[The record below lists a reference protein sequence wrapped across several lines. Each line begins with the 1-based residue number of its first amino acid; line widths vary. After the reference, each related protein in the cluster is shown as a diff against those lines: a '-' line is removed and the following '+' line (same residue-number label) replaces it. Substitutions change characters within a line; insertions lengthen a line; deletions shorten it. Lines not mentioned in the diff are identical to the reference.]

1 MAIDAIDLFFIV
13 MAAFGFYF
21 GYTFGLMKV
30 LLWCASFAISILVS
44 MAFTPMITNLIDNT
58 FNLDS
63 LLLPFVAFFI
73 TACVIL
79 LFVRIFTKI
88 IEEAVEKK
96 RGNFISQ
103 LVGALGMSLCFT
115 ILYCVLITFFG
126 QAGVINL
133 VFNQDIKVAKSEK
146 FVRLGVSDLTI
157 GTPEPILVKIH
168 DVDKPYKFLGD
179 LRFGSNKYRTYFG
192 GVDSE
197 FEISPTDLISFNSKA
212 RVSIYKGTDKEV
224 ICFCDST
231 FLVSAQKD
239 SIFFNCLDQFQSSQR
254 GTSLLYQYIQVVPTR
269 CSQLIQGLA
278 PFVNNFIEYMSVA
291 IDRLNN
297 RNKLEVKKTE
307 SDK

>member
-1 MAIDAIDLFFIV
+1 MAVDVVDLFFIV
-13 MAAFGFYF
+13 MASFGFYF

-30 LLWCASFAISILVS
+30 LLWAASFAVAILAA

-58 FNLDS
+58 FNVDS
-63 LLLPFVAFFI
+63 FALPFVVFLMS
-73 TACVIL
+73 TSVIL
-79 LFVRIFTKI
+79 LFVRILTKI
-88 IEEAVEKK
+88 IEEAVEDK

-115 ILYCVLITFFG
+115 LLYCVLITFFG
-126 QAGVINL
+126 QAGVISL
-133 VFNQDIKVAKSEK
+133 VFNEDVKVAKSDK
-146 FVRLGVSDLTI
+146 FVLLGVPDETI
-157 GTPEPILVKIH
+157 GTPDPILVKIR
-168 DVDKPYKFLGD
+168 DVDTLYKFLGD

-197 FEISPTDLISFNSKA
+197 FEISPTNLISFNSNA
-212 RVSIYKGTDKEV
+212 RMSIYKGTDKEV

-239 SIFFNCLDQFQSSQR
+239 SIFFNCLDELLSSQR
-254 GTSLLYQYIQVVPTR
+254 RTSLLYQYIQIVPGR

-297 RNKLEVKKTE
+297 RNKFEVKKTE
-307 SDK
+307 SDE